1 MGAKRITRLS
11 GTAVAVLFG
20 GGSAIWGLGMPN
32 AGAPVA
38 EVLQF
43 YDERY
48 ARIIVGASLSL
59 LAIAAFVLFAAALR
73 RVLTERSGDDV
84 LPTAAFG
91 GAVLMAAA
99 GLGAETI
106 NLTAALRAR
115 EDELG
120 RDLGQA
126 LFEISQILGSTASG
140 VGLGVFGLATGAAA
154 LRGNLALPRWVSVLL
169 IVVGILVLS
178 PLGHVNEVAG
188 AGLVVMS
195 AVIAIGIG
203 DE

>member
-1 MGAKRITRLS
+1 MGAERTVRLS
-11 GTAVAVLFG
+11 GAAVALLFG
-20 GGSAIWGLGMPN
+20 VGSAIWGLGMPN

-38 EVLQF
+38 EVLDF

-48 ARIIVGASLSL
+48 ARIIIGASLSL

-73 RVLTERSGDDV
+73 TVLIESSGSDA

-91 GAVLMAAA
+91 GAVLGAAA

-120 RDLGQA
+120 RQLGQA

-140 VGLGVFGLATGAAA
+140 VGMGLFGVAAGAAG
-154 LRGNLALPRWVSVLL
+154 LRGSVVLPRWVCVVLL
-169 IVVGILVLS
+169 IVGILLLS
-178 PLGHVNEVAG
+178 PLAHVNEVAG
-188 AGLVVMS
+188 AGLVVMT
-195 AVIAIGIG
+195 AVVAIGVR
-203 DE
+203 D

>member
-1 MGAKRITRLS
+1 MGAERTVRLS
-11 GTAVAVLFG
+11 GTAVVLLFG
-20 GGSAIWGLGMPN
+20 VGSAIWGLGMPN

-38 EVLQF
+38 EVLEF

-48 ARIIVGASLSL
+48 ARIIIGASLSL
-59 LAIAAFVLFAAALR
+59 LAMAAFVLFAAALR
-73 RVLTERSGDDV
+73 RVLTESSGDDV

-91 GAVLMAAA
+91 GAVLGMAA

-106 NLTAALRAR
+106 NLAAALRAR

-126 LFEISQILGSTASG
+126 LFEISQILGSTATG
-140 VGLGVFGLATGAAA
+140 VGLGVFGLATAAAA
-154 LRGNLALPRWVSVLL
+154 LRGSIVLPRWVSVVLL
-169 IVVGILVLS
+169 IVGILLLS
-178 PLGHVNEVAG
+178 PFAHVNEVAG

-195 AVIAIGIG
+195 AVIAIGLR
-203 DE
+203 E

>member
-1 MGAKRITRLS
+1 MGAERTVRLS
-11 GTAVAVLFG
+11 GTAVAVLFAA
-20 GGSAIWGLGMPN
+20 GSGIWGLGMPN

-38 EVLQF
+38 EVLEF

-48 ARIIVGASLSL
+48 TRIIIGGSLSL

-73 RVLTERSGDDV
+73 RVLTESSGDDV

-120 RDLGQA
+120 RNLGQA

-140 VGLGVFGLATGAAA
+140 VGLGVFALATAGAA
-154 LRGNLALPRWVSVLL
+154 LRGSPVLPRWVSVVL
-169 IVVGILVLS
+169 IVVGIVLLS
-178 PLGHVNEVAG
+178 PLAHVNEVAG
-188 AGLVVMS
+188 AALVLMT
-195 AVIAIGIG
+195 AVIALGLRK
-203 DE
+203 

>member
-1 MGAKRITRLS
+1 MGAERTVRLS
-11 GTAVAVLFG
+11 GTAVAVLFAA
-20 GGSAIWGLGMPN
+20 GSGIWGLGMPN

-38 EVLQF
+38 EVLEF

-48 ARIIVGASLSL
+48 TRIIIGGSLSV

-73 RVLTERSGDDV
+73 RVLSESSGDDV

-120 RDLGQA
+120 RNLGQA

-140 VGLGVFGLATGAAA
+140 VGLGVFALATAGAA
-154 LRGNLALPRWVSVLL
+154 LRGSPVLPRWVSVVL
-169 IVVGILVLS
+169 IVVGIVLLS
-178 PLGHVNEVAG
+178 PLAHVNEVAG
-188 AGLVVMS
+188 AALVLMT
-195 AVIAIGIG
+195 AVIALGLRK
-203 DE
+203 